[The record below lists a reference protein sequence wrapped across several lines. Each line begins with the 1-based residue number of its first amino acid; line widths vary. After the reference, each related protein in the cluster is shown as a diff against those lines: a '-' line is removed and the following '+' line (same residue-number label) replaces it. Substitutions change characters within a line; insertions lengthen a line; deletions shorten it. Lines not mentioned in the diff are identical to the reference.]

1 MTFQGGNLEHHLTLH
16 PDGES
21 NNKTLMTND
30 DNGIFCIWTFY
41 GEKLILNNRVRDFI
55 AFKPSPNS

>member
-1 MTFQGGNLEHHLTLH
+1 MQTISVNSIQHVFTMTFQGGNLEHHLTLH

-30 DNGIFCIWTFY
+30 DNGIFCI
-41 GEKLILNNRVRDFI
+41 
-55 AFKPSPNS
+55 

>member
-41 GEKLILNNRVRDFI
+41 GEKLILNNRVRHFTC
-55 AFKPSPNS
+55 F